1 VDSTLSR
8 DGSLLPCPFCGS
20 DPIVLHDVHQL
31 GDCVIQCSACCSGPP
46 MVSEYR
52 AEQNEAKAISQ
63 WNRRSGYAANY
74 VARIAVMEEAMFS
87 VMGKLK
93 KTALSADMPIDTDK
107 EIRAALRELA
117 QALDVGESGS
127 PVGSA
132 VR

>member
-1 VDSTLSR
+1 MESTLAR

-20 DPIVLHDVHQL
+20 DPMVLHDVHQL

-74 VARIAVMEEAMFS
+74 VARIAAMEEAMSS
-87 VMGKLK
+87 VMRKLK
-93 KTALSADMPIDTDK
+93 KITLCEDIPSQAEKDIGAL
-107 EIRAALRELA
+107 LRELA
-117 QALDVGESGS
+117 TVLDAGESGS
-127 PVGSA
+127 AVGSK